1 MEYTNTLTAMAK
13 KSGVDKETLETAIVL
28 LAPFA
33 PHIAEELWEAM
44 GHEDSVFAQ
53 TWPTYDEE
61 AMKEDEVEI
70 VVQINGKVK
79 ENLSSVQKK
88 TKILFLRKLRKFLEI
103 N

>member
-1 MEYTNTLTAMAK
+1 
-13 KSGVDKETLETAIVL
+13 
-28 LAPFA
+28 
-33 PHIAEELWEAM
+33 M

-79 ENLSSVQKK
+79 GKLVIGAEEDKDSV
-88 TKILFLRKLRKFLEI
+88 LRKLRKFLEI

>member
-1 MEYTNTLTAMAK
+1 
-13 KSGVDKETLETAIVL
+13 
-28 LAPFA
+28 
-33 PHIAEELWEAM
+33 M

-79 ENLSSVQKK
+79 GKLVIGAEEDKRF
-88 TKILFLRKLRKFLEI
+88 LFLRKLRKFLEI

>member
-33 PHIAEELWEAM
+33 PHIKRYGKQWDI
-44 GHEDSVFAQ
+44 EDSVFAQ

-61 AMKEDEVEI
+61 AMEEE
-70 VVQINGKVK
+70 
-79 ENLSSVQKK
+79 
-88 TKILFLRKLRKFLEI
+88 
-103 N
+103 